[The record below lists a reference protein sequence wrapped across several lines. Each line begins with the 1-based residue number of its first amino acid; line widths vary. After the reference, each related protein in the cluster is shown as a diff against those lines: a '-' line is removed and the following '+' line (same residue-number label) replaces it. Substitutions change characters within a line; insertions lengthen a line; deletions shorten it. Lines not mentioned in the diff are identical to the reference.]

1 MTDAFITQCPHCQ
14 SSFRIK
20 RSQLDATQETVRCG
34 ACLQEY
40 NAASQ
45 FNNNSIK
52 QATPQHIA
60 QHNPAIILLSAQ
72 TAKALPAP
80 AATQGVINQLS
91 MIDNVIAL
99 SNLDD
104 FDLEY
109 EQERLDWELHYPQH
123 ATAQPVV
130 QSSQSDV
137 PHSPTQPQATP
148 EATQTLLLDHSIVPS
163 DVLETPAIQV
173 PTEQLKGEA
182 DSIPAAATQQAE
194 AEPEVAITAASPAD
208 HFSYFSDEPIR
219 LDWQPKQKKPWQPWH
234 IWSLLNLVAVLLLLS
249 QYTYHNFTELA
260 RQDSTRPLLAAIC
273 PLFGCE
279 LPAKVDIEQ
288 VKSSN
293 LVIRSHP
300 EFKGALQVDA
310 IIYNRAPF
318 SQPFPLLELTFS
330 DAQGELLMSR
340 KFKAEEYLSGELA
353 GQHNM
358 PQQVPIHIAL
368 EILEPSSEIINYSL
382 KFVSPD

>member
-45 FNNNSIK
+45 FNNSTIK
-52 QATPQHIA
+52 Q
-60 QHNPAIILLSAQ
+60 
-72 TAKALPAP
+72 
-80 AATQGVINQLS
+80 
-91 MIDNVIAL
+91 
-99 SNLDD
+99 
-104 FDLEY
+104 
-109 EQERLDWELHYPQH
+109 
-123 ATAQPVV
+123 
-130 QSSQSDV
+130 
-137 PHSPTQPQATP
+137 
-148 EATQTLLLDHSIVPS
+148 
-163 DVLETPAIQV
+163 
-173 PTEQLKGEA
+173 
-182 DSIPAAATQQAE
+182 
-194 AEPEVAITAASPAD
+194 ITAASPAD

-219 LDWQPKQKKPWQPWH
+219 LGWQPKQKKPWQPWH
-234 IWSLLNLVAVLLLLS
+234 MWSLLNVVAVLLLLS

-288 VKSSN
+288 IKSSN

-330 DAQGELLMSR
+330 DAQGERLMSR

-353 GQHNM
+353 GQNNM

>member
-20 RSQLDATQETVRCG
+20 RSQLDTTQETVRCG

-80 AATQGVINQLS
+80 APTQGVISQLS

-99 SNLDD
+99 SNLDN

-109 EQERLDWELHYPQH
+109 EQERLDWERHYPQH

-130 QSSQSDV
+130 QSSQSAV

-148 EATQTLLLDHSIVPS
+148 EATQTLLLDNSIASS
-163 DVLETPAIQV
+163 DALETPAV
-173 PTEQLKGEA
+173 HLPTEPILGEV
-182 DSIPAAATQQAE
+182 DSIPAAPMQQAE
-194 AEPEVAITAASPAD
+194 AKPEVASTDASPAD

-219 LDWQPKQKKPWQPWH
+219 LDWQPKQKKPWQP
-234 IWSLLNLVAVLLLLS
+234 
-249 QYTYHNFTELA
+249 
-260 RQDSTRPLLAAIC
+260 
-273 PLFGCE
+273 
-279 LPAKVDIEQ
+279 
-288 VKSSN
+288 
-293 LVIRSHP
+293 
-300 EFKGALQVDA
+300 
-310 IIYNRAPF
+310 
-318 SQPFPLLELTFS
+318 
-330 DAQGELLMSR
+330 
-340 KFKAEEYLSGELA
+340 
-353 GQHNM
+353 
-358 PQQVPIHIAL
+358 
-368 EILEPSSEIINYSL
+368 
-382 KFVSPD
+382 

>member
-20 RSQLDATQETVRCG
+20 LSQLDATQETVRCG

-80 AATQGVINQLS
+80 APTPGVISQLS

-99 SNLDD
+99 SNLDAS
-104 FDLEY
+104 DLEY
-109 EQERLDWELHYPQH
+109 EQDRLDWELHYPQH
-123 ATAQPVV
+123 TTEQPVAQTSASVLNSPAQPPVN
-130 QSSQSDV
+130 
-137 PHSPTQPQATP
+137 PAASP
-148 EATQTLLLDHSIVPS
+148 ELLLENSTTSVI
-163 DVLETPAIQV
+163 DVLETHAV
-173 PTEQLKGEA
+173 PVPMPPLTTAEGSSPEA
-182 DSIPAAATQQAE
+182 VQPQPEPGSAAQSA
-194 AEPEVAITAASPAD
+194 PD
-208 HFSYFSDEPIR
+208 HFAYFSDEPIR
-219 LDWQPKQKKPWQPWH
+219 LDWQPKPKKSWQPWH
-234 IWSLLNLVAVLLLLS
+234 MWSLLNVVAVLLLLS

-288 VKSSN
+288 IKSSN

-330 DAQGELLMSR
+330 DAQGERLMSR

-353 GQHNM
+353 GQNNM

-368 EILEPSSEIINYSL
+368 EILAPSSETISYSL